1 MRCWSAAGVRPPRP
15 QANQVFQGLD
25 LPPSPERAL
34 TAPPKGSS
42 QQPLDIVAVLLS
54 QNGGPAL
61 RGSPPAGGRGLNA
74 DMTVG
79 DRAGHAENWG
89 SHPPEDTGEARAQ
102 GR

>member
-42 QQPLDIVAVLLS
+42 QHPRKGAHS
-54 QNGGPAL
+54 
-61 RGSPPAGGRGLNA
+61 SPWTSWLCC
-74 DMTVG
+74 
-79 DRAGHAENWG
+79 
-89 SHPPEDTGEARAQ
+89 
-102 GR
+102 